1 MRLDVI
7 LVKKAL
13 FESRE
18 KASLAIKSGIVW
30 VNGQIANKP
39 SQLVMEGSELHIE
52 TQKAL
57 KYVSLGGLKLEKA
70 ILDFDLDFKDKK
82 VLDVGAST
90 GGFTDCSL
98 QFGAGL
104 VWAVDVGTNQLHPSL
119 RQNKKVHYIENIHI
133 KDLTGEMLDSVL
145 FDFIVADLSFISLG
159 QVFSF
164 FPKFLQSKGQVVVLL
179 KPQFEAGR
187 QYIGKNG
194 IVNSEKIHLKIWNE
208 IVASAGSCGL
218 FLHKAC
224 FSPVRDKNK
233 NIEYL
238 ALFTLQP
245 AKMPDL
251 HEVTSRAFEELKRLR
266 LGKR

>member
-1 MRLDVI
+1 MRLDVL

-18 KASLAIKSGIVW
+18 KASFAIKSGIIR
-30 VNGQIANKP
+30 VNGQLANKP
-39 SQLVMEGSELHIE
+39 SQCVDELSELHIE

-57 KYVSLGGLKLEKA
+57 KYISLGGLKLEKA
-70 ILDFDLDFKDKK
+70 ILDFGLDFQHKK

-90 GGFTDCSL
+90 GGFTDCAL
-98 QFGAGL
+98 QHGADL

-119 RQNKKVHYIENIHI
+119 RQNEKVHLIENIHI
-133 KDLTGEMLDSVL
+133 KDLTCEMMHSVL

-159 QVFSF
+159 QVFTF
-164 FPKFLQSKGQVVVLL
+164 FPKFLQNQGQAVVLI

-187 QYIGKNG
+187 QWIGKNG
-194 IVNSEKIHLKIWNE
+194 IVNNEKVHLRIWNE

-218 FLHKAC
+218 FLHKAG
-224 FSPVRDKNK
+224 FSPIRDKNK

-238 ALFTLQP
+238 ALFALQP

-251 HEVTSRAFEELKRLR
+251 REITCRAFEELKQLR
-266 LGKR
+266 SGKE